1 MDSKTLLLKAIQA
14 EKRLG
19 CNNGAVFGGFD
30 RFVIQQLEKLAG
42 KPGGGGR
49 AETAD
54 FIRLFADYGQVSRS
68 KREEKLEKLWHWLVN
83 LPVSRPAPR
92 RAQSQPQ
99 LETQLEAKEKTE
111 APPARTAEKSQGL
124 PAQLQYVKNIG
135 PKRATA
141 LQAMGINTL
150 RDLLFHLPRDYQDRS
165 QFKHPSQLVHG
176 EKETVL
182 GTVVN
187 VQELRPRRG
196 LVILKAL
203 LRVEESQVYAV
214 WFNQRYLKEQLKAGT
229 ELVVAGKTD
238 RAYGIPQINVEEFE
252 IVDRQDL
259 IHTGRIVP
267 VYPGS
272 GQLNSR
278 FFRTV
283 IYRLLDQV
291 DEIAPEFLPGQYC
304 QQHSLLPRPQALQ
317 EIHFP
322 QSWTSRELARR
333 RLAFDELFLLQLA
346 LALLKGT
353 EKTAPKG
360 IAHSPVPLPLEIE
373 FRQRLPFQLTRAQ
386 ERVLGEIYRDMA
398 APRPMTRLVQGDV
411 GSGKTIVAALA
422 LLKTVASGFQGAL
435 MAPTEI
441 LAEQHYWNLQELFRP
456 LGLPVGLLTSS
467 KSKKERRQLLA
478 DLASGHLAIVIG
490 THALLQED
498 VVFARLGLAVVDEQ
512 HRFGVR
518 QRALLRE
525 KGNHPDLLV
534 MTATP
539 IPRTLALTLYGD
551 LDVSV
556 IDELPPGRKPV
567 KTHWLNRSRLDKLYA
582 FIREQLEQGRQA
594 YVVCPLVEESEK
606 MDLEAATKLAQEWQE
621 QIFPQFRVGLLHGR
635 MRQEEKEGVM
645 EEFRQNRLQ
654 ILVSTTVIEV
664 GVNVPNA
671 TIMVVIDA
679 ERFGLAQLHQLRGRV
694 GRGEYQSYCFLIS
707 DTQSAEGRARLRI
720 MEQTNDGFVLAEE
733 DLKLRGPGEFFGTRQ
748 SGLPELKVADLVKD
762 LPLLEGARQ
771 LAFRIVEEDPKLARP
786 EHRLLKEELKATFA
800 DGLDLAQIG

>member
-1 MDSKTLLLKAIQA
+1 MDDKTLLLKAIQA

-30 RFVIQQLEKLAG
+30 RFAIQQLEKLAQG
-42 KPGGGGR
+42 PGGGGR
-49 AETAD
+49 AEAAD
-54 FIRLFADYGQVSRS
+54 LIRLFADYGAVNRS
-68 KREEKLEKLWHWLVN
+68 KREEKLEKLWQWLN
-83 LPVSRPAPR
+83 QPPERTQTKPEPEAASPVCAASSSRPQKPKAVQPAPG
-92 RAQSQPQ
+92 A
-99 LETQLEAKEKTE
+99 ET
-111 APPARTAEKSQGL
+111 P
-124 PAQLQYVKNIG
+124 LQYVKNIG
-135 PKRATA
+135 PKRAAA

-165 QFKHPSQLVHG
+165 QFKHPAQLVHG

-203 LRVEESQVYAV
+203 LNVEGSQVYAV

-252 IVDRQDL
+252 ILDRQDL

-291 DEIAPEFLPGQYC
+291 EELAPEFLPAATS
-304 QQHSLLPRPQALQ
+304 QQLDLLLRPQALR

-322 QSWTSRELARR
+322 ASWTGRELARR

-346 LALLKGT
+346 LVLLKGT
-353 EKTAPKG
+353 EKTAPPG
-360 IAHSPVPLPLEIE
+360 IAHSPVPLPMELE
-373 FRQRLPFQLTRAQ
+373 FRQRLPFQLTLAQ
-386 ERVLGEIYRDMA
+386 ERVLGEIFWDMA
-398 APRPMTRLVQGDV
+398 ASRPMTRLVQGDV

-422 LLKTVASGFQGAL
+422 LLKTVACGYQGAL

-441 LAEQHYWNLQELFRP
+441 LAEQHYWNLQELFQP
-456 LGLPVGLLTSS
+456 LGIPIGLLTSS
-467 KSKKERRQLLA
+467 KGKKERRQLLA
-478 DLASGHLAIVIG
+478 DLASGRLSIIIG

-518 QRALLRE
+518 QRALLRN
-525 KGNHPDLLV
+525 KGNYPDLLV

-551 LDVSV
+551 LDVSI

-567 KTHWLNRSRLDKLYA
+567 KTHWLNRSRLEKLYT
-582 FIREQLEQGRQA
+582 FVREQLELGRQA

-606 MDLEAATKLAQEWQE
+606 MDLEAATKLAQEWQG
-621 QIFPQFRVGLLHGR
+621 IFAPFQVGLLHGR
-635 MRQEEKEGVM
+635 MKQEEKEGVM

-694 GRGEYQSYCFLIS
+694 GRGEYQSYCFLVS
-707 DTQSAEGRARLRI
+707 DTHSAEGRARLRI

-748 SGLPELKVADLVKD
+748 SGLPELKVADLVRD
-762 LPLLEGARQ
+762 LPLLERARQ
-771 LAFRIVEEDPKLARP
+771 LALSIIDADPKLARP
-786 EHRLLKEELKATFA
+786 EHQKLREELKMTFA
-800 DGLDLAQIG
+800 EGLDLAQIG